1 MEAHI
6 FGLIGG
12 ALGGFVVGQAFAA
25 VFGIR
30 SKDDQNV
37 PSQKFIFT
45 IAVLGAIA
53 GAIIGIPL

>member
-12 ALGGFVVGQAFAA
+12 ALGGFVAGQALAA
-25 VFGIR
+25 LLGIR

-37 PSQKFIFT
+37 PNQKFIFAL
-45 IAVLGAIA
+45 AVLGAIV

>member
-6 FGLIGG
+6 YGLIGG
-12 ALGGFVVGQAFAA
+12 GLGGFVVGHALAA
-25 VFGIR
+25 LLGIR

-45 IAVLGAIA
+45 LAVLGAIG